1 VLENKKLMSYL
12 GNYSY
17 YKQKSAELERIARE
31 KQEEQEALQA
41 RKNTNKQ
48 TAQEKPKVNKQKTR
62 KEIEV
67 LEEQIQASELRS
79 EELSA
84 LLADGATYQDE
95 EMSRQL
101 VNEYKELEE
110 AIPLLYE
117 KWEEL
122 QMLLE

>member
-1 VLENKKLMSYL
+1 M
-12 GNYSY
+12 
-17 YKQKSAELERIARE
+17 QD
-31 KQEEQEALQA
+31 
-41 RKNTNKQ
+41 
-48 TAQEKPKVNKQKTR
+48 KPKINKQKTR
-62 KEIEV
+62 KEIEA
-67 LEEQIQASELRS
+67 LEEEIQQCEMRS

-95 EMSRQL
+95 EKSKLL

-110 AIPLLYE
+110 KIPALYA

>member
-1 VLENKKLMSYL
+1 M
-12 GNYSY
+12 
-17 YKQKSAELERIARE
+17 
-31 KQEEQEALQA
+31 
-41 RKNTNKQ
+41 
-48 TAQEKPKVNKQKTR
+48 
-62 KEIEV
+62 
-67 LEEQIQASELRS
+67 RS

-95 EMSRQL
+95 EKSKLL

-110 AIPLLYE
+110 KIPALYA